1 MSTSGLKILFLDS
14 VHPCLEQMLVGA
26 GFVCHHNYKSS
37 SSEIAQII
45 GDYTGIVIRSRFP
58 VDEKFLSAANQLK
71 FIARA
76 GAGMENINVEFA
88 KSRGIALFNSPEG
101 NRDAVGE
108 HAVGMLLMLLNHLKK
123 ADAEVR
129 KGIWLRAENRGT
141 ELGNKTVGIIG
152 YGQMGIAFAQK
163 LSGFGCRILA
173 HDKYLKGFGND
184 RVQEV
189 TLEELKQHADIISL
203 HLPLSEETN
212 YYIDELFINSCAKN
226 FYLIN
231 TARGQNVKTSAL
243 VSALKTG
250 KVLGAC
256 LDVLEYEKSSFENI
270 DTDFLPADFKFLIES
285 ELVILSPH
293 IAGWTHESHEKL
305 SRFLGDKILHY
316 FDASN
321 KLNT

>member
-1 MSTSGLKILFLDS
+1 MSNSGLKVLFLDS
-14 VHPCLEQMLVGA
+14 VHPRLEQMLVDA
-26 GFVCHHNYKSS
+26 GFICNHDYKNTNT
-37 SSEIAQII
+37 EIAQII

-58 VDEKFLSAANQLK
+58 IDEKILLAATQLK

-152 YGQMGIAFAQK
+152 YGQMGSAFAQK

-173 HDKYLKGFGND
+173 HDKYLKGFGNNQ
-184 RVQEV
+184 VKEV
-189 TLEELKQHADIISL
+189 SLDELKQQADIISL
-203 HLPLSEETN
+203 HLPLSAETK
-212 YYIDELFINSCAKN
+212 YFVDEHFISTCAKPV
-226 FYLIN
+226 YLIN
-231 TARGQNVKTSAL
+231 TARGQNVKTAAL

-270 DTDFLPADFKFLIES
+270 DADILPSDFKFLIES

-305 SRFLGDKILHY
+305 SRFLGEKILHY
-316 FDASN
+316 FNALN
-321 KLNT
+321 KTNP

>member
-1 MSTSGLKILFLDS
+1 
-14 VHPCLEQMLVGA
+14 MLVDA
-26 GFVCHHNYKSS
+26 GFVCHHDYKSS
-37 SSEIAQII
+37 SAEIALRIS
-45 GDYTGIVIRSRFP
+45 DYTGIVIRSRFP
-58 VDEKFLSAANQLK
+58 VDEKFLSAASQLK

-88 KSRGIALFNSPEG
+88 KSRGIELFNSPEG

-108 HAVGMLLMLLNHLKK
+108 QAIGMLLMLLNHLKK
-123 ADAEVR
+123 ADSEVR

-141 ELGNKTVGIIG
+141 ELSNKTVGIIG
-152 YGQMGIAFAQK
+152 YGQMGSAFAQK

-173 HDKYLKGFGND
+173 HDKYINDFGNEL
-184 RVQEV
+184 VQEV
-189 TLEELKQHADIISL
+189 SLDELKQQSDIVSL

-212 YYIDELFINSCAKN
+212 YYVDENFINSCAKN

-231 TARGQNVKTSAL
+231 TARGKNVKTSAL
-243 VSALKTG
+243 VAALKSG

-270 DTDFLPADFKFLIES
+270 NTTNLPEDFKFLIDS
-285 ELVILSPH
+285 ELVILTPH

-316 FDASN
+316 FDG
-321 KLNT
+321 LN

>member
-1 MSTSGLKILFLDS
+1 MSTNGLKVLFLDS
-14 VHPCLEQMLVGA
+14 VHPCLEEMLLGA
-26 GFVCHHNYKSS
+26 GFICNHDYKNSS
-37 SSEIAQII
+37 AEIAQII
-45 GDYTGIVIRSRFP
+45 GDYTGLVIRSRFP
-58 VDEKFLSAANQLK
+58 IDEKFLLAATQLK

-76 GAGMENINVEFA
+76 GAGMENIAVKFA
-88 KSRGIALFNSPEG
+88 KTRGIALFNSPEG

-108 HAVGMLLMLLNHLKK
+108 HAVGMLLMLLNNLKK

-152 YGQMGIAFAQK
+152 YGQMGSAFAQK

-173 HDKYLKGFGND
+173 NDKYLKGFGNAH
-184 RVQEV
+184 VQEV
-189 TLEELKQHADIISL
+189 TLAELQQQADIISL
-203 HLPLSEETN
+203 HLPLSKETN
-212 YYIDELFINSCAKN
+212 YFVDEQFIVSCAKPI
-226 FYLIN
+226 YLIN
-231 TARGQNVKTSAL
+231 TARGQNLKTSAL
-243 VSALKTG
+243 VAAIKTR

-270 DTDFLPADFKFLIES
+270 NTDYLPADFKFILES
-285 ELVILSPH
+285 EQVILSPH

-321 KLNT
+321 NTNP